1 MHMRLIAMASACAAL
16 MAVCG
21 SASAAPLADRHVG
34 RGLPCDKCHV
44 PAPPA
49 VKFENCLACH
59 GGADKLIARKPV
71 HAMLKQGAQCG
82 MCHKGHKE

>member
-1 MHMRLIAMASACAAL
+1 MNMRMFVMIAAAAAFVSSA
-16 MAVCG
+16 V
-21 SASAAPLADRHVG
+21 SAAPLADRHVG
-34 RGLPCDKCHV
+34 RGLTCDKCHV
-44 PAPPA
+44 PAPPT

-71 HAMLKQGAQCG
+71 HQVLKSGQPNCG